1 MKRIQKSKGDVYTMK
16 NINAEQL
23 KGFGKI
29 GLKIGKAI
37 VVEGTKALVLKGA
50 AVAITSS
57 FEEGIDGLKDITLDD
72 VIKGKKHKIKDA
84 VFEEKMEG

>member
-37 VVEGTKALVLKGA
+37 VIEGTKALVLKGA

-57 FEEGIDGLKDITLDD
+57 FEDGFDGLKEITLDD
-72 VIKGKKHKIKDA
+72 VLKGKKDKIKDE
-84 VFEEKMEG
+84 VFKTEVEG